1 MVGMSLFIVAGVA
14 SAVDIHGTLQVGGAW
29 GDGYANANLDDA
41 DLFLSGKDDTTT
53 VTFEFEHSDIADG
66 AGLPGVTMSALYA
79 TTDWTT
85 LFSLDDIV
93 LGSEFGY
100 GSAGLGDNVCVTY
113 YGLEEPSGIGTS
125 TVDSVYG
132 IVRTGYRFEGGVAG
146 LSLASPVDT
155 YDEVNDEGFGDFLV
169 GMDAAYGPVYAEWY
183 YGADTEEFG
192 IEGSYSGK
200 YALSSSSGMIL
211 GFNAAAFFK
220 TDLSDD
226 VLPGSEQAYGLGVS
240 GSLAG
245 ATVGLSMNGNDDVAL
260 DGYALDAQY
269 AILDTV
275 TSYLGLLFSGDEDT
289 DAFQGADISF
299 GFDGG
304 ATDVY
309 VGYVVTE
316 TGAGGLNNVAT
327 IPTDGGAYMTITY
340 SF

>member
-1 MVGMSLFIVAGVA
+1 M
-14 SAVDIHGTLQVGGAW
+14 
-29 GDGYANANLDDA
+29 
-41 DLFLSGKDDTTT
+41 
-53 VTFEFEHSDIADG
+53 
-66 AGLPGVTMSALYA
+66 
-79 TTDWTT
+79 
-85 LFSLDDIV
+85 
-93 LGSEFGY
+93 
-100 GSAGLGDNVCVTY
+100 
-113 YGLEEPSGIGTS
+113 
-125 TVDSVYG
+125 
-132 IVRTGYRFEGGVAG
+132 
-146 LSLASPVDT
+146 
-155 YDEVNDEGFGDFLV
+155 
-169 GMDAAYGPVYAEWY
+169 
-183 YGADTEEFG
+183 
-192 IEGSYSGK
+192 
-200 YALSSSSGMIL
+200 
-211 GFNAAAFFK
+211 
-220 TDLSDD
+220 
-226 VLPGSEQAYGLGVS
+226 LPGSEQAYGLGVS